1 MTRLRLP
8 ALVLVALLAVL
19 LAGSG
24 LAGFAHAP
32 PNDACLDF
40 GGRTEERSVWSGKVE
55 LWPFGLRCEYF
66 GPRGE
71 RRTKS
76 FAPSF
81 GELAAWI
88 ALAAL
93 LAVAALRMRRSAAVR
108 GAAAA
113 VALLAVVGAASQW
126 GGFSAAFQAALG
138 LGTPLVFAL
147 DLRLRPADLRSVLG
161 AGLTATALV
170 PPVFVAAG
178 LLNVAGLEI
187 VSISVGL
194 LAGGAVAAGVAR
206 WEAPRGEPLP
216 SH

>member
-1 MTRLRLP
+1 MTGLRLP
-8 ALVLVALLAVL
+8 ALVLVALLAGVL
-19 LAGSG
+19 VGSG
-24 LAGFAHAP
+24 LGGLAHAP

-40 GGRTEERSVWSGKVE
+40 GGRAEERSVWTGKVE
-55 LWPFGLRCEYF
+55 LWPLGLRCEYL
-66 GPRGE
+66 GPRE
-71 RRTKS
+71 PRTKS

-88 ALAAL
+88 ALATL
-93 LAVAALRMRRSAAVR
+93 LAVAALRMRRSAPVR

-113 VALLAVVGAASQW
+113 VALLALVGAAWQW

-161 AGLTATALV
+161 AGLTAAALV
-170 PPVFVAAG
+170 PTVFVAAVF
-178 LLNVAGLEI
+178 LNVAGLEI
-187 VSISVGL
+187 ASISVGL